1 MVLLRDV
8 FEVIWQ
14 VSSANSADSRM
25 PKGELIKTLLALVR
39 PPVVP
44 RSVYES

>member
-8 FEVIWQ
+8 FEGIWQ
-14 VSSANSADSRM
+14 VSSVNSASSRI
-25 PKGELIKTLLALVR
+25 PKRELIKTLLALVR
-39 PPVVP
+39 PPVIP